1 MTESIFVNMLTL
13 KFRVTRVARPR
24 NTLFGNIAREWSDKS
39 KFVKVVKPAKS
50 PACNASILPYSSFW
64 GLSLKFGRSLSLGR

>member
-1 MTESIFVNMLTL
+1 MLTL

-50 PACNASILPYSSFW
+50 PACNASIFAIFVILGVITEVW
-64 GLSLKFGRSLSLGR
+64 EGLYRWAADIKAR